1 MIVKMQFVNISGP
14 RSDIDRVMDL
24 YLSRYEIQLESALSE
39 LKTVDNLR
47 PFVEMNPYKDALV
60 KAVQFVGFLENPEET
75 EPDTSL
81 GLNDIFELIRTMN
94 EEYLKLQAKQEE
106 WKKKK
111 EEIASKQKI
120 IEPFRPMGGDLSQVL
135 HYKYISYRFG
145 KMPQEQYQKL
155 EKYLLGELDAVF
167 VKGVQDEQFVYGAYF
182 AAPDH
187 LQKTDAVF
195 RSLHF
200 ERVEI
205 PAQYEGSPEEA
216 SQKLLKEMYDIQ
228 KKIEEIDKEAA
239 EMFKKK
245 APQLI
250 WAKQR
255 LEELAHNFDVRKMA
269 ARVEDKKEDY
279 YILCG
284 WMAEDD
290 VKKFMA
296 EAEQDDKV
304 FVVVEDD
311 HDSYFGEPPTKLENP
326 KLFKPFEMFVGM
338 YGLPAHNEMD
348 PTLFVGLT
356 YSFIFGVMFGDVG
369 QGLLLVIV
377 GALVY
382 HFKKSPLA
390 GIIATAGVFST
401 IFGFMF
407 GSVFGFEDVIQP
419 LWLRPIDHM
428 TTLPFVG
435 KLNTVFIVSIAF
447 GMGLIVIAM
456 VLHIINAFREHDT
469 QSTWFDP
476 NGVAGLVFYGS
487 VAAVVILFMSGR
499 PTPAGIVLAVMFG
512 VPLLLILFK
521 EPLTNR
527 LKKKKEK
534 MKEGKVMFFVE
545 GFFELFEMLL
555 SYFSNTLSFVRI
567 GAFAVSHAA
576 MMEVVL
582 MLAGV
587 ESGNTNWVVVV
598 LGNLFVCLMEG
609 LVVGIQ
615 VLRLEYYEMFSR
627 FYKGTK
633 TGEWKNKGG
642 ANYDFNS
649 KIDLNRG
656 TGIQYY
662 YPIWILSDRGKEQ
675 RTL

>member
-205 PAQYEGSPEEA
+205 SAQYEGSPEEA

-239 EMFKKK
+239 GMFKKK

-534 MKEGKVMFFVE
+534 IKEGKVMFFVE

-627 FYKGTK
+627 FYKGSGRK
-633 TGEWKNKGG
+633 FEPYNKNRRMEK
-642 ANYDFNS
+642 
-649 KIDLNRG
+649 
-656 TGIQYY
+656 
-662 YPIWILSDRGKEQ
+662 
-675 RTL
+675 

>member
-155 EKYLLGELDAVF
+155 EKYLLGEVDAVF

-401 IFGFMF
+401 IFGLMF

-534 MKEGKVMFFVE
+534 IKEGKVMFFVE

-627 FYKGTK
+627 FYKGSGRK
-633 TGEWKNKGG
+633 FEPYNKNRRMEK
-642 ANYDFNS
+642 
-649 KIDLNRG
+649 
-656 TGIQYY
+656 
-662 YPIWILSDRGKEQ
+662 
-675 RTL
+675 

>member
-1 MIVKMQFVNISGP
+1 MQFVNISGP

-239 EMFKKK
+239 GMFKKK

-356 YSFIFGVMFGDVG
+356 YSFIIGVMFGDVG

-382 HFKKSPLA
+382 HFKKSSLA

-534 MKEGKVMFFVE
+534 IKEGKVMFFVE

-587 ESGNTNWVVVV
+587 VSGNTNWVVVV

-627 FYKGTK
+627 FYKGSGRK
-633 TGEWKNKGG
+633 FEPYNKNRRMEK
-642 ANYDFNS
+642 
-649 KIDLNRG
+649 
-656 TGIQYY
+656 
-662 YPIWILSDRGKEQ
+662 
-675 RTL
+675 